1 MSWINAETVSI
12 ILFFIGMMG
21 MIVRT
26 NMMIS
31 VISIGIMDS
40 AIILFFIT
48 LNSAINIEGANYAY
62 HVVDPVPHALMITS
76 IVIGVAIKAISLIMI
91 LDLYHDYNTLDWNE
105 AKHIRENVK
114 NAIKEMIN

>member
-1 MSWINAETVSI
+1 MAWLNAETVSI

-21 MIVRT
+21 MILRK

-31 VISIGIMDS
+31 VISIGIMDA

-48 LNSAINIEGANYAY
+48 LNSGIDIEAVGYQADL
-62 HVVDPVPHALMITS
+62 VDPVPHALMITS

-91 LDLYHDYNTLDWNE
+91 LDLYHDYNTLDWDE
-105 AKHIRENVK
+105 AKYIRENGK
-114 NAIKEMIN
+114 AANNEAI